1 MRRKTNTYITYLENE
16 KLHKKK
22 IQEIDYRNLYDE
34 NNHLIGIQKSVKIL
48 TSEET
53 FDMITYE
60 YTKCDRLVK
69 IGAYFVC
76 AGIAAIS
83 MPGARAVAGAAT
95 CVILLIDILN

>member
-60 YTKCDRLVK
+60 YDKYDRLFK
-69 IGAYFVC
+69 ISINNITQVAAPATALAPGID
-76 AGIAAIS
+76 IAAI
-83 MPGARAVAGAAT
+83 PAHT
-95 CVILLIDILN
+95 K